1 MGDGAMGGGVVGGGE
16 RHRRALEALYAG
28 APCQGQH
35 GHRVRV
41 PRGGEAECAGEVR
54 PEFFHAA
61 GALHG
66 SCCWKMLDDA
76 CFFAAQSLVEG
87 NFVGTVSFSCNL
99 LRPVTKGRLLAL
111 GRVVNRSKAVITCEG
126 RLYNTAEPG
135 GPRKLVAHGQGTF
148 MRMAFPLKDLPA
160 YRDVMLQAKV

>member
-1 MGDGAMGGGVVGGGE
+1 M
-16 RHRRALEALYAG
+16 
-28 APCQGQH
+28 
-35 GHRVRV
+35 

-76 CFFAAQSLVEG
+76 CFFAAQSLVED

-99 LRPVTKGRLLAL
+99 LRPVKKGTLLAL

-126 RLYNTAEPG
+126 KALQYGGTRRPAETG
-135 GPRKLVAHGQGTF
+135 RARARHLHAHGVPPQG
-148 MRMAFPLKDLPA
+148 PSGLPRRNVA
-160 YRDVMLQAKV
+160 I